1 MKKRMELLAVI
12 LAVSLTVGLFGGCGE
27 KEETQ
32 KETQEESISGDEAK
46 YGGEITVALADAPA
60 NLDSDQGTSWETTAV
75 TNHVYEGLFETN
87 AEGEAVPYLAE
98 SYEVSDDGK
107 TYTIQLRKNVK
118 FSDGDEMTAED
129 VKASLE
135 RWFDVNAAGISIKD
149 KLVSI
154 DITNDYEIQIVLNE
168 IYAPLVNT
176 MASPVSSQRM
186 VVRKKDIVEQFG
198 ADVITEHVG
207 TGPYMFEEISLDQKV
222 ILVRNDNYIPAE
234 GELSGLAG
242 ERKAYLDKI
251 TIEFVPEESVRIAGL
266 ESGLYDFAD
275 EISTD
280 RYAEVEDYPGVSPVI
295 CNNGTIN
302 VIAFN
307 CGTTPFDS
315 KQLRQAVAYAID
327 NEAMAKAQ
335 VGDEKFWYVEDGCW
349 FDKESIWYDE
359 TAGED
364 IYNAKNTEK
373 AKELVA
379 ESGYNGETIVIMA
392 DKSDL
397 YTSNGS
403 LVLQDQLK
411 EIGINAE
418 VELYDTATF
427 AEYRSVGKWNI
438 VLSRWSDMNPD
449 PQVFGPWTGTNGWI
463 TAWDDDDSK
472 AMDEIFAAMAVEMDQ
487 EKRYEIVQQFYDEFW
502 ESVPYL
508 KSFNDVRIHAI
519 NDNLKG
525 FQAYGQSYFWSV
537 WLDETE

>member
-1 MKKRMELLAVI
+1 MKKTKKIFSVLLAIVMALGV
-12 LAVSLTVGLFGGCGE
+12 LAGCGKQE
-27 KEETQ
+27 NEGET
-32 KETQEESISGDEAK
+32 KGTSDGKPK
-46 YGGEITVALADAPA
+46 YGGEITVALADAPP

-107 TYTIQLRKNVK
+107 IYTIKLRQGVQ
-118 FSDGDEMTAED
+118 FSDGEEMSSED

-135 RWFDVNAAGISIKD
+135 RWFTVNAAGISIKD
-149 KLVSI
+149 KVEGI
-154 DITNDYEIQIVLNE
+154 EITGDYEIQIKLNE
-168 IYAPLVNT
+168 VYAPLVNT

-186 VVRKKDIVEQFG
+186 VVRKKVIIDQFG
-198 ADVITEHVG
+198 SDIITEHVG
-207 TGPYMFEEISLDQKV
+207 TGPYMFEEIALDQKV
-222 ILVRNDNYIPAE
+222 VLVRNENYSPA
-234 GELSGLAG
+234 GGKISGLAG
-242 ERKAYLDKI
+242 ERTPYLDKI

-266 ESGLYDFAD
+266 ESGLYDFVD

-280 RYAEVEDYPGVSPVI
+280 RYAEVEDYPGISPVV

-307 CGTTPFDS
+307 CGTAPFNS
-315 KQLRQAVAYAID
+315 KQLRQAVAYAVD
-327 NEAMAKAQ
+327 NEALAKAQ
-335 VGDEKFWYVEDGCW
+335 VGDEKFWSVDDGSW
-349 FDKESIWYDE
+349 FTNGSIWYDE
-359 TAGED
+359 AAGKGV
-364 IYNAKNTEK
+364 YNAKNTDK

-427 AEYRSVGKWNI
+427 SDYRAAGKWNI
-438 VLSRWSDMNPD
+438 VFSRWSDMNPD

-463 TAWDDDDSK
+463 TAWDDEDSAEMDAIFE
-472 AMDEIFAAMAVEMDQ
+472 AMSVEMDQ
-487 EKRYEIVQQFYDEFW
+487 DKRYELVQEFYEKFW

-525 FQAYGQSYFWSV
+525 FQAYGQSYFWGV
-537 WLDETE
+537 WLSE